1 MAIKVSGVTVVSDS
15 RNIENVGNITTTGNV
30 GVTGNITTVDITA
43 TGNVDV
49 TGNITTA
56 DITATGNV
64 SAVDMTA
71 TGNVDV
77 TGNVSAVDMTA
88 TGDITFSGTGAIKIP
103 AGTTLEQPASPVA
116 GQLRY
121 NTETNKPEIYNGTKF
136 DLIAGA
142 GGITTYT
149 ITDSPDS
156 ISNHYPV
163 NGIFNHTEVV
173 PSILTILDT
182 WEIPPGSD
190 IYVSYLPTFF
200 ENYEHFEAD
209 TTISNDHLFFEKM
222 TMKHDTVVTVQ
233 SGKTI
238 HGFG

>member
-1 MAIKVSGVTVVSDS
+1 
-15 RNIENVGNITTTGNV
+15 
-30 GVTGNITTVDITA
+30 
-43 TGNVDV
+43 
-49 TGNITTA
+49 
-56 DITATGNV
+56 
-64 SAVDMTA
+64 MTA

-77 TGNVSAVDMTA
+77 TGNVTTADITA
-88 TGDITFSGTGAIKIP
+88 TGNITFSGTGAIKIP
-103 AGTTLEQPASPVA
+103 SGTTLEQPASPVA

-156 ISNHYPV
+156 ISEHYPV
-163 NGIFNHTEVV
+163 NGIFNHTEVE
-173 PSILTILDT
+173 PSTLTILDT
-182 WEIPPGSD
+182 WEIPLGSD

-222 TMKHDTVVTVQ
+222 TMRHDAVITVQ

>member
-1 MAIKVSGVTVVSDS
+1 MAIKVSGVTVVSNS
-15 RNIENVGNITTTGNV
+15 RNIENVG
-30 GVTGNITTVDITA
+30 DITA
-43 TGNVDV
+43 TGNVGV

-64 SAVDMTA
+64 GVTGNMTA
-71 TGNVDV
+71 TGNVTTADITA
-77 TGNVSAVDMTA
+77 TGNVSAADITA
-88 TGDITFSGTGAIKIP
+88 TGNITFSGTGAIKIP
-103 AGTTLEQPASPVA
+103 SGTTLEQPASPVA

-156 ISNHYPV
+156 ISEHYPV
-163 NGIFNHTEVV
+163 NGIFNHTEVE
-173 PSILTILDT
+173 PSTLTILDT
-182 WEIPPGSD
+182 WEIPLGSD

-222 TMKHDTVVTVQ
+222 TMRHDTVITVQ

>member
-1 MAIKVSGVTVVSDS
+1 MAIKVSGVTVVSNS
-15 RNIENVGNITTTGNV
+15 RNIENVG
-30 GVTGNITTVDITA
+30 DITA
-43 TGNVDV
+43 TGNVGV

-64 SAVDMTA
+64 TTADITA

-77 TGNVSAVDMTA
+77 TGNVTTADITATGNITA

-103 AGTTLEQPASPVA
+103 SGTTLEQPTSPVA

-163 NGIFNHTEVV
+163 NGIFNHTEVE
-173 PSILTILDT
+173 PSTLTILDT
-182 WEIPPGSD
+182 WEIPQGSD

-209 TTISNDHLFFEKM
+209 TTISNDHLFFNKM
-222 TMKHDTVVTVQ
+222 TMRHDTVITVQ
-233 SGKTI
+233 SGETI